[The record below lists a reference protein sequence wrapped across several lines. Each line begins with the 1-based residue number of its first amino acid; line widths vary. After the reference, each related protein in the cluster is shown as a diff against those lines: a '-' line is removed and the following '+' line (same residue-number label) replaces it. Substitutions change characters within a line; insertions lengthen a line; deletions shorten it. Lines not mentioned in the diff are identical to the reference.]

1 MKRTLATFAGA
12 LLASTIMAAPAIA
25 QDQSGDQGATG
36 QTEELLPKKNQPGAT
51 TGEGMQGGAEGT
63 VQGQTEMKP
72 GQAETEGQ
80 TQTGQTEMKPGQA
93 ETEGQTQTG
102 QTEMKPGQAETEGQT
117 QTGQTEVKPGQT
129 ETEGT
134 GQTQTGQTETAPSG
148 ETTGSINI
156 TAEQQTELKQVIT
169 TTKVEPATV
178 DIDVNVGVAVPKTVV
193 LHELP
198 PRVIELVPAYKGYK
212 YFLLADGRII
222 IVEPSTLEIVY
233 IIV

>member
-1 MKRTLATFAGA
+1 MKRTLAIFAGA
-12 LLASTIMAAPAIA
+12 LLASTIMAAPVIA
-25 QDQSGDQGATG
+25 QDKSGDQGTTG
-36 QTEELLPKKNQPGAT
+36 QAEQLLPKKNQPGAT
-51 TGEGMQGGAEGT
+51 TGEGMQGGAEGA

-72 GQAETEGQ
+72 GQAETEGTAQ
-80 TQTGQTEMKPGQA
+80 TETTAKPKVQTGQS
-93 ETEGQTQTG
+93 
-102 QTEMKPGQAETEGQT
+102 
-117 QTGQTEVKPGQT
+117 

-134 GQTQTGQTETAPSG
+134 AKTQTGQTETQPSG

>member
-12 LLASTIMAAPAIA
+12 LLASTIMAAPVIA
-25 QDQSGDQGATG
+25 QDKSGDQGTTG
-36 QTEELLPKKNQPGAT
+36 QTEELLPKK
-51 TGEGMQGGAEGT
+51 GMQGGAEGT

-102 QTEMKPGQAETEGQT
+102 QTEMKPGQAETEGTGQT
-117 QTGQTEVKPGQT
+117 QTGQTEVKPGQA
-129 ETEGT
+129 ETE

-169 TTKVEPATV
+169 TTKVEPADVDV
-178 DIDVNVGVAVPKTVV
+178 DISVGVAVPKTVV

-198 PRVIELVPAYKGYK
+198 PRVVELVPAYKGYK

-222 IVEPSTLEIVY
+222 IVEPATLEIVY
-233 IIV
+233 IIA